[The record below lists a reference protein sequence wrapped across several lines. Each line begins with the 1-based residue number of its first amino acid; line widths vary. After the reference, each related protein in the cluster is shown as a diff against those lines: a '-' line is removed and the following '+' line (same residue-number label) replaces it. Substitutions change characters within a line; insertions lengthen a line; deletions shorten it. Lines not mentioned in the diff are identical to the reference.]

1 MPQANYGF
9 RVLEH
14 EQIPLN
20 DGTLLSAR
28 VWLPDETFN
37 TPVPAIL
44 EYLPYRKRGGT
55 EERDEITHPHFA
67 QHGYACV
74 RVDIRGNGESD
85 GLMHDEYTVE
95 ELSDG
100 KEVIAWIAA
109 QEWCDGKVGM
119 IGISWGG
126 FNGLQVAALRPPALK
141 AVITICS
148 TDDRYGDDIHFMG
161 GCLLNDNLTW
171 SAQMMN
177 YSSRPPDPQLL
188 GDDWRKIWR
197 HRLETMPLLAA
208 NWLQHQQRDDF
219 WKHGSVCED
228 YSAIEVPVLA
238 VGGWHDT
245 YTNAVPRILRGL
257 KQGQAK
263 ALIGPWEHR
272 YPHIAQ
278 VGPAI
283 DFMSECVSWWDKWL
297 KGKGNGVDALPTF
310 RGFLMQNVRPNP
322 KVGMRE
328 GFWVCEDSLPSANSS
343 VLKLHLAEGKLLRE
357 PETAQ
362 GTTDAPIEIL
372 SPQDTGITTG
382 NFCPGMRI
390 NDELP
395 SDQQEDDAKSV
406 VFDSE
411 VLTEDLAILGAAEFE
426 FEFACSAPQGM
437 LVARLCEVAPDGA
450 SARVA
455 LNPLNLTHFA
465 SHETPQELEAGK
477 VYRATIR
484 LSDAGH
490 IFKAGNRIR
499 LALSTSYWPML
510 WPSPETATV
519 TIQPQSASLTLPY
532 YAFEKAQRTEFA
544 PPPHYKFDAHEV
556 LRVASETRNISV
568 AKDGT
573 VAQVFKDD
581 MGHTQHRSSGLE
593 TDSRVTQGYYI
604 KPDDPLSARAE
615 AIWNFE
621 TRRKDWQVSTRSKS
635 VMTCDAKNFY
645 LSAELEAF
653 ENGESVFQRSWQE
666 TIPRDNV

>member
-126 FNGLQVAALRPPALK
+126 FNGLQVSALRPPALK
-141 AVITICS
+141 AIITICS
-148 TDDRYGDDIHFMG
+148 TDNRYLNDIHFMG
-161 GCLLNDNLTW
+161 GCLANDNLTW

-208 NWLQHQQRDDF
+208 NWLQHQRHSAF
-219 WKHGSVCED
+219 WKRGSVCEE

-238 VGGWHDT
+238 VGGWYDT
-245 YTNAVPRILRGL
+245 YTSAVPRILRGL
-257 KQGQAK
+257 KKGQAK
-263 ALIGPWEHR
+263 ALMGPWEHR

-297 KGKGNGVDALPTF
+297 KGKDNGVDGLANY
-310 RGFLMQNVRPNP
+310 RVFLMENVRPNP

-343 VLKLHLAEGKLLRE
+343 VLKMHLAEGALLRE
-357 PETAQ
+357 PANQKQE
-362 GTTDAPIEIL
+362 PIDIS
-372 SPQDTGITTG
+372 SPQDIGQATG

-390 NDELP
+390 DDELP
-395 SDQQEDDAKSV
+395 GDQKEDDAKSV

-411 VLTEDLAILGAAEFE
+411 VLTEDLAILGAPEFE
-426 FEFACSAPQGM
+426 FEFTCSAPQGM
-437 LVARLCEVAPDGA
+437 LMARLCEVAPDGA

-477 VYRATIR
+477 VYRASIR

-490 IFKAGNRIR
+490 IFKTGNRIR

-510 WPSPETATV
+510 WPSPVAATV
-519 TIQPQSASLTLPY
+519 SLLPQSAVLSLPH

-544 PPPHYKFDAHEV
+544 PPPHYKFDAHEALRKPSDERKVSV
-556 LRVASETRNISV
+556 LD
-568 AKDGT
+568 DGT
-573 VAQVFKDD
+573 VAQVFADD
-581 MGHTQHRSSGLE
+581 LGHLRHKTSGLE
-593 TDSRVTQGYYI
+593 TDSRVTHSHFI
-604 KPDDPLSARAE
+604 KPDDPLSARTE
-615 AIWNFE
+615 AAWEFE
-621 TRRKDWQVSTRSKS
+621 TRRGDWHVSTRSKS

-645 LSAELEAF
+645 LSAELETF
-653 ENGESVFQRSWQE
+653 ENGESVVQRSWQE
-666 TIPRDNV
+666 TFPRDLM